1 MYYSA
6 GTYESFAH
14 PEKPEGVDK
23 KSAYIIGGGPGGCA
37 GCGFVIRYPITQ
49 EGKHTGFAANG
60 LTCVLLSATAFR
72 EKDYVRGIAKPTE
85 DLLRACRTVL
95 QNRNFVCFT
104 LGDLFSYVS
113 MAFFQTAMLYY
124 ITMLLN
130 VPESPSFLAMAV
142 APSP

>member
-1 MYYSA
+1 M
-6 GTYESFAH
+6 
-14 PEKPEGVDK
+14 
-23 KSAYIIGGGPGGCA
+23 
-37 GCGFVIRYPITQ
+37 IRYPITQ

-72 EKDYVRGIAKPTE
+72 EKDCVRGSAKPTE
-85 DLLRACRTVL
+85 DLLRAGRTTL
-95 QNRNFVCFT
+95 QNRNFVC

-130 VPESPSFLAMAV
+130 VPESRSFLAMAV